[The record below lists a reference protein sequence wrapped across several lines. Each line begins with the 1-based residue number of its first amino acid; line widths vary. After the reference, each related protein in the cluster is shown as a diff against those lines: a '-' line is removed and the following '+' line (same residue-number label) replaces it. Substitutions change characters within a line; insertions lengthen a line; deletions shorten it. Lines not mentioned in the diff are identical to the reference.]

1 MQEQSNY
8 SFNDQ
13 VEGLVGE
20 DGDVADDEDVDP
32 CQAQVDAIVTCLG
45 GEEAI
50 DQLDDDKYEV
60 LLDILDYAY
69 FVTLVYNET
78 DSEGEPEGEA
88 VDAYIDCEE
97 ITQEDCKVVT
107 DDINSVGTCTTE
119 ITALFQCVDKE
130 ENGGCGKCQN

>member
-1 MQEQSNY
+1 M
-8 SFNDQ
+8 
-13 VEGLVGE
+13 
-20 DGDVADDEDVDP
+20 
-32 CQAQVDAIVTCLG
+32 DAIVTCLG